1 MDKPSLPLR
10 IGTRASP
17 LALAQAHMVAD
28 SLRAALGLGAADVV
42 IVPRTTTGDTVQD
55 RALAEIG
62 GKALWTKELEAALE
76 EGAVDMAV
84 HSMKDVETWR
94 PAHLAIGAIL
104 PRADVADHFIARGSA
119 KSYADLEKGARLGT
133 SSPRRAAQALHL
145 RPDLQVRLLRGNVD
159 TRLSKLAAGDVD
171 ATLLAAAGLARLGKS
186 DIGHRLDPAQF
197 LPAPAQGAV
206 GVEYLLARKDIA
218 QALAA
223 INHAE
228 SFEAVMAERA
238 LLAGLGGNC
247 HSPIAAL
254 ASVAKDQLMLRVQI
268 FLPDGSDMQQ
278 GEMSGARAD
287 AVSLAQEL
295 AARVRAESSDA
306 LRAFFAGPQS

>member
-28 SLRAALGLGAADVV
+28 SLRASLGLGQADVV
-42 IVPRTTTGDTVQD
+42 IVPRTTTGDRVQD

-62 GKALWTKELEAALE
+62 GKALWTKELEAALQAGE
-76 EGAVDMAV
+76 IDVAV

-94 PAHLAIGAIL
+94 PAHLGIGAIL
-104 PRADVADHFIARGSA
+104 PRADVADHFIAHGPA
-119 KSYADLEKGARLGT
+119 QSYSDLQSGARLGT
-133 SSPRRAAQALHL
+133 SSPRRAAQALYL
-145 RPDLQVRLLRGNVD
+145 RPDLRVQLLRGNVD
-159 TRLSKLAAGDVD
+159 TRLAKLATGEVD

-186 DIGHRLDPAQF
+186 HIGHRLDPEIF
-197 LPAPAQGAV
+197 LPAPAQGAI
-206 GVEYLLARKDIA
+206 GVEYLVARTDVA

-223 INHAE
+223 INDAP
-228 SFEAVMAERA
+228 SFAAVMAERA

-254 ASVAKDQLMLRVQI
+254 ARIDKDEIILRAQI
-268 FLPDGSDMQQ
+268 FLPHG
-278 GEMSGARAD
+278 GEMQAGQVRGAQGD
-287 AVSLAQEL
+287 AAALALALAQQL
-295 AARVRAESSDA
+295 RAQSSDA
-306 LRAFFAGPQS
+306 LRALFAGPQS